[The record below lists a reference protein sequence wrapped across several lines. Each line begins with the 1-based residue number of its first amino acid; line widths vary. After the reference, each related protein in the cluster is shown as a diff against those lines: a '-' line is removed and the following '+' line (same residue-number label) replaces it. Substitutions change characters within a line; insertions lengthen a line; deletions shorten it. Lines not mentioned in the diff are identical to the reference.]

1 MKITKQQLINIIKE
15 ELEQVTSEGRY
26 RQATTYPELYDA
38 LKAAIG
44 EYNDEIV
51 KIVLRGVLDDRDHY
65 GRSELN
71 EDGHTDVPSAVRKLK
86 TSMED
91 AMEILSALEQMPD
104 TELPS
109 WWMSKVTLAA
119 DYLNKSRD
127 YLLVSEDKE
136 YVKSFYTAKEDR
148 ADDLIDKGVDPDIAY
163 GVADD
168 QMAKAGKKIKRKKTN
183 EDVNKLKLKGA
194 GEHVT
199 GLAVLRKKYP
209 QEASE
214 LEEKGLVDR
223 YFAAAKIFDKKHN
236 KTLEPGFYLKK
247 GPDKV
252 DAFVGLSNAP
262 EPKQAPKPSG
272 GKAEVTNKVDRMY
285 KYLRKLDAKFQ
296 KDPDIRKKYEAALAA
311 VNAFNNAIR
320 K

>member
-15 ELEQVTSEGRY
+15 EVEQL
-26 RQATTYPELYDA
+26 TT
-38 LKAAIG
+38 
-44 EYNDEIV
+44 
-51 KIVLRGVLDDRDHY
+51 
-65 GRSELN
+65 

-91 AMEILSALEQMPD
+91 AMEILSALEHMPD

-109 WWMSKVTLAA
+109 WWMSKITLAA

-136 YVKSFYTAKEDR
+136 YVKSFYTAKEKR
-148 ADDLIDKGVDPDIAY
+148 ADHLIDKGVDPDIAY

-183 EDVNKLKLKGA
+183 EDVNQLKLKGA

-252 DAFVGLSNAP
+252 DAFVGLSSAP
-262 EPKQAPKPSG
+262 EPKQASKPQRASKPSG
-272 GKAEVTNKVDRMY
+272 GKAKVKQQVY
-285 KYLRKLDAKFQ
+285 KTFEDLQDLEPKFQ
-296 KDPDIRKKYEAALAA
+296 KNPEIRQKYLAA
-311 VNAFNNAIR
+311 VGAVEALVDAMR
-320 K
+320 R

>member
-91 AMEILSALEQMPD
+91 AMEILNALEGMP
-104 TELPS
+104 EAPLPS
-109 WWMSKVTLAA
+109 WWMSKITLAA

-127 YLLVSEDKE
+127 YLLVSEKLDPSDGAGAYVKDFRKSDAPQFKGKGKKKRQQMAIAAYLQDKE
-136 YVKSFYTAKEDR
+136 E
-148 ADDLIDKGVDPDIAY
+148 
-163 GVADD
+163 
-168 QMAKAGKKIKRKKTN
+168 GK
-183 EDVNKLKLKGA
+183 
-194 GEHVT
+194 
-199 GLAVLRKKYP
+199 
-209 QEASE
+209 
-214 LEEKGLVDR
+214 
-223 YFAAAKIFDKKHN
+223 
-236 KTLEPGFYLKK
+236 
-247 GPDKV
+247 
-252 DAFVGLSNAP
+252 
-262 EPKQAPKPSG
+262 
-272 GKAEVTNKVDRMY
+272 
-285 KYLRKLDAKFQ
+285 
-296 KDPDIRKKYEAALAA
+296 
-311 VNAFNNAIR
+311 
-320 K
+320 

>member
-91 AMEILSALEQMPD
+91 AMEILSALEHMPD

-127 YLLVSEDKE
+127 YLLVSEKLDPSDGAGAYVKDFRKSDAPQFKVKGKKKRQQMAIAAYLQDKE
-136 YVKSFYTAKEDR
+136 E
-148 ADDLIDKGVDPDIAY
+148 
-163 GVADD
+163 
-168 QMAKAGKKIKRKKTN
+168 GK
-183 EDVNKLKLKGA
+183 
-194 GEHVT
+194 
-199 GLAVLRKKYP
+199 
-209 QEASE
+209 
-214 LEEKGLVDR
+214 
-223 YFAAAKIFDKKHN
+223 
-236 KTLEPGFYLKK
+236 
-247 GPDKV
+247 
-252 DAFVGLSNAP
+252 
-262 EPKQAPKPSG
+262 
-272 GKAEVTNKVDRMY
+272 
-285 KYLRKLDAKFQ
+285 
-296 KDPDIRKKYEAALAA
+296 
-311 VNAFNNAIR
+311 
-320 K
+320 

>member
-15 ELEQVTSEGRY
+15 ELEELTSEGRY

-91 AMEILSALEQMPD
+91 AMEILSALEHMPD

-109 WWMSKVTLAA
+109 WWMSKITLAA

-127 YLLVSEDKE
+127 YLLVSEKLDPSQGAGAYVKDFRKSDAPQFKGKGKKKRQQMAIAAYLQDKE
-136 YVKSFYTAKEDR
+136 E
-148 ADDLIDKGVDPDIAY
+148 
-163 GVADD
+163 
-168 QMAKAGKKIKRKKTN
+168 GK
-183 EDVNKLKLKGA
+183 
-194 GEHVT
+194 
-199 GLAVLRKKYP
+199 
-209 QEASE
+209 
-214 LEEKGLVDR
+214 
-223 YFAAAKIFDKKHN
+223 
-236 KTLEPGFYLKK
+236 
-247 GPDKV
+247 
-252 DAFVGLSNAP
+252 
-262 EPKQAPKPSG
+262 
-272 GKAEVTNKVDRMY
+272 
-285 KYLRKLDAKFQ
+285 
-296 KDPDIRKKYEAALAA
+296 
-311 VNAFNNAIR
+311 
-320 K
+320 

>member
-44 EYNDEIV
+44 DYNDEIV

-109 WWMSKVTLAA
+109 WWMSKITLAA

-127 YLLVSEDKE
+127 YLLVSEKLDPSDGAGAYVKDFRKSDAPQFKGKGKKKRQQMAIAAYLQDKE
-136 YVKSFYTAKEDR
+136 E
-148 ADDLIDKGVDPDIAY
+148 
-163 GVADD
+163 
-168 QMAKAGKKIKRKKTN
+168 GK
-183 EDVNKLKLKGA
+183 
-194 GEHVT
+194 
-199 GLAVLRKKYP
+199 
-209 QEASE
+209 
-214 LEEKGLVDR
+214 
-223 YFAAAKIFDKKHN
+223 
-236 KTLEPGFYLKK
+236 
-247 GPDKV
+247 
-252 DAFVGLSNAP
+252 
-262 EPKQAPKPSG
+262 
-272 GKAEVTNKVDRMY
+272 
-285 KYLRKLDAKFQ
+285 
-296 KDPDIRKKYEAALAA
+296 
-311 VNAFNNAIR
+311 
-320 K
+320 

>member
-15 ELEQVTSEGRY
+15 ELEELTSEGRY

-71 EDGHTDVPSAVRKLK
+71 EGGHTDVPSAVRKLK

-127 YLLVSEDKE
+127 YLLVSEKLDPSDGAGAYVKDFRKSDAPQFKGKGKKKRQQMAIAAYLQDKE
-136 YVKSFYTAKEDR
+136 E
-148 ADDLIDKGVDPDIAY
+148 
-163 GVADD
+163 
-168 QMAKAGKKIKRKKTN
+168 GK
-183 EDVNKLKLKGA
+183 
-194 GEHVT
+194 
-199 GLAVLRKKYP
+199 
-209 QEASE
+209 
-214 LEEKGLVDR
+214 
-223 YFAAAKIFDKKHN
+223 
-236 KTLEPGFYLKK
+236 
-247 GPDKV
+247 
-252 DAFVGLSNAP
+252 
-262 EPKQAPKPSG
+262 
-272 GKAEVTNKVDRMY
+272 
-285 KYLRKLDAKFQ
+285 
-296 KDPDIRKKYEAALAA
+296 
-311 VNAFNNAIR
+311 
-320 K
+320 

>member
-44 EYNDEIV
+44 DYNDEIV

-127 YLLVSEDKE
+127 YLLVSEKLDPSDGAGAYVKDFRKSDAPQFKGKGKKKRQQMAIAAYLQDKE
-136 YVKSFYTAKEDR
+136 E
-148 ADDLIDKGVDPDIAY
+148 
-163 GVADD
+163 
-168 QMAKAGKKIKRKKTN
+168 GK
-183 EDVNKLKLKGA
+183 
-194 GEHVT
+194 
-199 GLAVLRKKYP
+199 
-209 QEASE
+209 
-214 LEEKGLVDR
+214 
-223 YFAAAKIFDKKHN
+223 
-236 KTLEPGFYLKK
+236 
-247 GPDKV
+247 
-252 DAFVGLSNAP
+252 
-262 EPKQAPKPSG
+262 
-272 GKAEVTNKVDRMY
+272 
-285 KYLRKLDAKFQ
+285 
-296 KDPDIRKKYEAALAA
+296 
-311 VNAFNNAIR
+311 
-320 K
+320 

>member
-44 EYNDEIV
+44 DYNDEIV

-91 AMEILSALEQMPD
+91 AMEILSALERMPD

-109 WWMSKVTLAA
+109 WWMSKITLAA

-127 YLLVSEDKE
+127 YLLVSEKLDPSDGAGAYVKDFRKSDAPQFKGKGKTKRQQMAIAAYLQDKE
-136 YVKSFYTAKEDR
+136 E
-148 ADDLIDKGVDPDIAY
+148 
-163 GVADD
+163 
-168 QMAKAGKKIKRKKTN
+168 GK
-183 EDVNKLKLKGA
+183 
-194 GEHVT
+194 
-199 GLAVLRKKYP
+199 
-209 QEASE
+209 
-214 LEEKGLVDR
+214 
-223 YFAAAKIFDKKHN
+223 
-236 KTLEPGFYLKK
+236 
-247 GPDKV
+247 
-252 DAFVGLSNAP
+252 
-262 EPKQAPKPSG
+262 
-272 GKAEVTNKVDRMY
+272 
-285 KYLRKLDAKFQ
+285 
-296 KDPDIRKKYEAALAA
+296 
-311 VNAFNNAIR
+311 
-320 K
+320 

>member
-15 ELEQVTSEGRY
+15 ELEELTSEGRY

-44 EYNDEIV
+44 DYNDEIV

-109 WWMSKVTLAA
+109 WWMSKITLAA

-127 YLLVSEDKE
+127 YLLVSEKLDPSQGAGAYVKDFRKSDAPQFKGKGKKKRQQMAIAAYLQDKE
-136 YVKSFYTAKEDR
+136 E
-148 ADDLIDKGVDPDIAY
+148 
-163 GVADD
+163 
-168 QMAKAGKKIKRKKTN
+168 GK
-183 EDVNKLKLKGA
+183 
-194 GEHVT
+194 
-199 GLAVLRKKYP
+199 
-209 QEASE
+209 
-214 LEEKGLVDR
+214 
-223 YFAAAKIFDKKHN
+223 
-236 KTLEPGFYLKK
+236 
-247 GPDKV
+247 
-252 DAFVGLSNAP
+252 
-262 EPKQAPKPSG
+262 
-272 GKAEVTNKVDRMY
+272 
-285 KYLRKLDAKFQ
+285 
-296 KDPDIRKKYEAALAA
+296 
-311 VNAFNNAIR
+311 
-320 K
+320 

>member
-15 ELEQVTSEGRY
+15 ELEELTSEGRY

-71 EDGHTDVPSAVRKLK
+71 EDGHSDVPSAVRKLK

-109 WWMSKVTLAA
+109 WWMSKITLAA

-136 YVKSFYTAKEDR
+136 LDEKIRKVKGGYK
-148 ADDLIDKGVDPDIAY
+148 V
-163 GVADD
+163 
-168 QMAKAGKKIKRKKTN
+168 
-183 EDVNKLKLKGA
+183 
-194 GEHVT
+194 
-199 GLAVLRKKYP
+199 YP
-209 QEASE
+209 
-214 LEEKGLVDR
+214 K
-223 YFAAAKIFDKKHN
+223 
-236 KTLEPGFYLKK
+236 
-247 GPDKV
+247 
-252 DAFVGLSNAP
+252 
-262 EPKQAPKPSG
+262 SG
-272 GKAEVTNKVDRMY
+272 GKA
-285 KYLRKLDAKFQ
+285 LS
-296 KDPDIRKKYEAALAA
+296 KKPKSKKAAQAQLAA
-311 VNAFNNAIR
+311 VEISKAER
-320 K
+320 GKK

>member
-44 EYNDEIV
+44 DYNDEIV

-91 AMEILSALEQMPD
+91 AMEILSALEHMPD

-109 WWMSKVTLAA
+109 WWMSKITLAA

-127 YLLVSEDKE
+127 YLLVSEKLDPSDGAGAYVKDFRKSDAPQFKGKGKKKRQQMAIAAYLQDKE
-136 YVKSFYTAKEDR
+136 E
-148 ADDLIDKGVDPDIAY
+148 
-163 GVADD
+163 
-168 QMAKAGKKIKRKKTN
+168 GK
-183 EDVNKLKLKGA
+183 
-194 GEHVT
+194 
-199 GLAVLRKKYP
+199 
-209 QEASE
+209 
-214 LEEKGLVDR
+214 
-223 YFAAAKIFDKKHN
+223 
-236 KTLEPGFYLKK
+236 
-247 GPDKV
+247 
-252 DAFVGLSNAP
+252 
-262 EPKQAPKPSG
+262 
-272 GKAEVTNKVDRMY
+272 
-285 KYLRKLDAKFQ
+285 
-296 KDPDIRKKYEAALAA
+296 
-311 VNAFNNAIR
+311 
-320 K
+320 